1 MVEEEGRNPGRAAPE
16 GRRADGDCG
25 RLGQCLTN
33 ALTFRD
39 GRRNKDRTAMHKR
52 TLMFA
57 AAALALLAM
66 PLSPASAAPAAQAA
80 MSVTQFDGNWSVSVI
95 TDAGTCD
102 RGYRYAL
109 RIAAG
114 RIYYDNPN
122 IDVSGQVNARG
133 QVQVVVRAGG
143 QQAVGYGRMSRDY
156 GEGLWRG
163 SSAASSCSGHWEAER
178 R

>member
-1 MVEEEGRNPGRAAPE
+1 MR
-16 GRRADGDCG
+16 
-25 RLGQCLTN
+25 
-33 ALTFRD
+33 
-39 GRRNKDRTAMHKR
+39 KR
-52 TLMFA
+52 TLIFA
-57 AAALALLAM
+57 AALLAM
-66 PLSPASAAPAAQAA
+66 PLSPVSAAPAAQAA
-80 MSVTQFDGNWSVSVI
+80 TSVTQFDGNWSVSVI

-109 RIAAG
+109 RIAGG

-143 QQAVGYGRMSRDY
+143 QQAIGYGRMSRDY